1 MSAFPDKGMGG
12 VIVRQY
18 IEVDVELEEIKAKIA
33 DYCASQ
39 PEIVACY
46 LFGSYAGGRKRQGS
60 DVDVAF
66 LLDASVARSQY
77 FDQKLVYHSGL
88 ARLLRLDIHPV
99 TMNDAGEVLLE
110 QIFGKGITVFTR
122 DVSELSRFRAIRLS
136 MIAEFAPYRNRMEE
150 ALFRKYKED
159 PSHG

>member
-1 MSAFPDKGMGG
+1 MKLRG
-12 VIVRQY
+12 
-18 IEVDVELEEIKAKIA
+18 IKTAIA
-33 DYCASQ
+33 DYCVGR

-46 LFGSYAGGRKRQGS
+46 LFGSYAGGKQRDGS

-66 LLDASVARSQY
+66 LLDADLPHADY
-77 FDQKLVYHSGL
+77 FDLKLAYHNGL
-88 ARLLRLDIHPV
+88 ARLLRLDVHPV
-99 TMNDAGEVLLE
+99 IMNDAGEVLLE
-110 QIFGKGITVFTR
+110 QIFGKGMMVFTR
-122 DVSELSRFRAIRLS
+122 DPLEFSRFRAIRFS

>member
-1 MSAFPDKGMGG
+1 
-12 VIVRQY
+12 
-18 IEVDVELEEIKAKIA
+18 VEIEEIKARVA
-33 DYCASQ
+33 DYCAGK

-46 LFGSYAGGRKRQGS
+46 LFGSYAGGRQRQGS

-66 LLDASVARSQY
+66 LLEASVSRSQY
-77 FDQKLVYHSGL
+77 FDSKLDYHNGL

-99 TMNDAGEVLLE
+99 IMNDAGEVLLE
-110 QIFGKGITVFTR
+110 QIFSKGITVFTR
-122 DVSELSRFRAIRLS
+122 DPQELSRFRAIRFS

-150 ALFRKYKED
+150 AIFRKYKED

>member
-1 MSAFPDKGMGG
+1 M
-12 VIVRQY
+12 
-18 IEVDVELEEIKAKIA
+18 ELDEIMAKVA

-39 PEIVACY
+39 PEIVACC
-46 LFGSYAGGRKRQGS
+46 LFGSYAGGRQRQGS

-66 LLDASVARSQY
+66 LLDASVPRSEY
-77 FDQKLVYHSGL
+77 FDLKLTYHNGL
-88 ARLLRLDIHPV
+88 ASILRLDIHPV

-110 QIFGKGITVFTR
+110 QIFGKGMTVFSR
-122 DVSELSRFRAIRLS
+122 DPLEFSRFRAIRLS

-159 PSHG
+159 PPHG

>member
-1 MSAFPDKGMGG
+1 MECEA
-12 VIVRQY
+12 
-18 IEVDVELEEIKAKIA
+18 IKKKVA
-33 DYCASQ
+33 DYCAGR

-46 LFGSYAGGRKRQGS
+46 LFGSYAGGKERQGS

-66 LLDASVARSQY
+66 LLDASVSRSHY
-77 FDQKLVYHSGL
+77 FDLKLVYHNGL

-99 TMNDAGEVLLE
+99 IMNDAGEVLLE
-110 QIFGKGITVFTR
+110 QIFGKGIAVFNR
-122 DVSELSRFRAIRLS
+122 DPLELSRFRAIRFS

-159 PSHG
+159 PAHG

>member
-1 MSAFPDKGMGG
+1 
-12 VIVRQY
+12 
-18 IEVDVELEEIKAKIA
+18 VELEEIKAKVA
-33 DYCASQ
+33 DYCASR
-39 PEIVACY
+39 PEIVACC
-46 LFGSYAGGRKRQGS
+46 LFGSYAGGRQRQGS

-66 LLDASVARSQY
+66 LLDASVPRSEY
-77 FDQKLVYHSGL
+77 FDLKLTYHNGL
-88 ARLLRLDIHPV
+88 ASILRLDIHPV

-110 QIFGKGITVFTR
+110 QIFGKGITVFSR

>member
-1 MSAFPDKGMGG
+1 MDEQ
-12 VIVRQY
+12 R
-18 IEVDVELEEIKAKIA
+18 IKDAVA
-33 DYCASQ
+33 EYCAGR

-46 LFGSYAGGRKRQGS
+46 LFGSYATGKERPGS

-66 LLDASVARSQY
+66 LLDASVSRSQY
-77 FDQKLVYHSGL
+77 FDLKLVYHNGL
-88 ARLLRLDIHPV
+88 AKLLRLDIHPV

-110 QIFGKGITVFTR
+110 QIFGKGMTVFVR
-122 DVSELSRFRAIRLS
+122 DPQELACFRAIRFS

-159 PSHG
+159 PPHG

>member
-1 MSAFPDKGMGG
+1 MQ
-12 VIVRQY
+12 I
-18 IEVDVELEEIKAKIA
+18 EEIKVKVA
-33 DYCASQ
+33 DYCAGRK
-39 PEIVACY
+39 EIVACF
-46 LFGSYAGGRKRQGS
+46 LFGSYAGGRQRQGS

-77 FDQKLVYHSGL
+77 FDLKLDYHNGL
-88 ARLLRLDIHPV
+88 ANLLRLDIHPV

-136 MIAEFAPYRNRMEE
+136 MIADFAPYRNRMEE

>member
-1 MSAFPDKGMGG
+1 
-12 VIVRQY
+12 
-18 IEVDVELEEIKAKIA
+18 VELEKIKAIVA
-33 DYCASQ
+33 DYCAGQ

-46 LFGSYAGGRKRQGS
+46 LFGSYAGGRQRQGS

-66 LLDASVARSQY
+66 LLDASVLRSQY
-77 FDQKLVYHSGL
+77 FDLKLAYHNGL

-99 TMNDAGEVLLE
+99 IMNDAGEVLLE
-110 QIFGKGITVFTR
+110 QIFRKGITVFAR
-122 DVSELSRFRAIRLS
+122 DPLELARFRATRFS

-159 PSHG
+159 HSHG

>member
-1 MSAFPDKGMGG
+1 MSKT
-12 VIVRQY
+12 
-18 IEVDVELEEIKAKIA
+18 IA
-33 DYCASQ
+33 DYCAGRT
-39 PEIVACY
+39 EIVACY
-46 LFGSYAGGRKRQGS
+46 LFGSYAGGRQRQGS

-66 LLDASVARSQY
+66 LLDASVPQSQY
-77 FDQKLVYHSGL
+77 FDLKLTYHNGL
-88 ARLLRLDIHPV
+88 ASLLRLDIHPV

-110 QIFGKGITVFTR
+110 QILGKGITVFTR
-122 DVSELSRFRAIRLS
+122 DALELSRFRAIRLS